1 MGAGLPR
8 TLRGCTVN
16 DALGVLRLYE
26 EDVRPRLKQST
37 WDTKEHMVRTKILPY
52 LGEKPLNEITSAD
65 VIRWQNELMAMRGP
79 TGEPYRPTYLHT
91 VSNQLSALLN
101 HAVLHYN
108 LPSNPAR
115 KVPKMG
121 SKDAGE
127 MSIWTKAQYLRFSRA
142 IMDKPDSWMAFEL
155 LYWTGVRE
163 GELLALTPEDFD
175 LERGTLSVTKTYHRR
190 KGQDMVTP
198 PKTAKAN
205 RRIVM
210 PAFLVDEVRDH
221 LALPGTARPGS
232 RVFSMTKSRLYH
244 EMERGSK
251 IAGVPRIRVHD
262 LRNTATCRSSSTWA
276 TRRSPSRN
284 AWATRRPRS
293 PCTTRT
299 FSPTGKRR
307 WRGDS
312 TPRGGAPGD
321 SAVDGPDGQA
331 QERYRGLPRV
341 PRGGPRDRRPRRAL
355 RPHQAGLHPA

>member
-1 MGAGLPR
+1 M
-8 TLRGCTVN
+8 TLSEFFE
-16 DALGVLRLYE
+16 LYE

-52 LGEKPLNEITSAD
+52 LGERPLSEITSAD

-79 TGEPYRPTYLHT
+79 TGETYRPTYLHA

-127 MSIWTKAQYLRFSRA
+127 MSVWTKAQYLRFSRA

-190 KGQDMVTP
+190 KGEDVVTP
-198 PKTAKAN
+198 PKTPKAS

-210 PAFLVDEVRDH
+210 PSFLVDEVRDH
-221 LALPGTARPGS
+221 LALPGVAIPGK
-232 RVFSMTKSRLYH
+232 RVFRMTKSRLYH

-262 LRNTATCRSSSTWA
+262 LRHSHVSLLIDMGY
-276 TRRSPSRN
+276 SPLAIAERMGHE
-284 AWATRRPRS
+284 
-293 PCTTRT
+293 TTEITLHYAHLFPNR
-299 FSPTGKRR
+299 
-307 WRGDS
+307 
-312 TPRGGAPGD
+312 
-321 SAVDGPDGQA
+321 
-331 QERYRGLPRV
+331 QEEMARGLDAEGRCPR
-341 PRGGPRDRRPRRAL
+341 
-355 RPHQAGLHPA
+355 

>member
-1 MGAGLPR
+1 MSVSRDEARGTWTVQCWYRDWRGERHKKTRRGFATKAAAKRWEQAFLARCEGAPTM
-8 TLRGCTVN
+8 TLSEFFEI
-16 DALGVLRLYE
+16 YE
-26 EDVRPRLKQST
+26 EDVRPRVKQST

-52 LGEKPLNEITSAD
+52 LGDRPLNEITSAD
-65 VIRWQNELMAMRGP
+65 VIRWQNELAALRTS
-79 TGEPYRPTYLHT
+79 TGEHYRPTYLHT

-155 LYWTGVRE
+155 LYWTGIRE

-190 KGQDMVTP
+190 KREDVVTP
-198 PKTAKAN
+198 PKTPKAS

-210 PAFLVDEVRDH
+210 PTFLVEEVRDH
-221 LALPGTARPGS
+221 LALPSVASPGR
-232 RVFSMTKSRLYH
+232 RVFRITKSRLYH

-262 LRNTATCRSSSTWA
+262 LRHSHVSLLIDMGY
-276 TRRSPSRN
+276 SPLAIAGRMGHETTEITLHYAHLFPN
-284 AWATRRPRS
+284 RQEEIAQGLDAEGRCPR
-293 PCTTRT
+293 
-299 FSPTGKRR
+299 
-307 WRGDS
+307 
-312 TPRGGAPGD
+312 
-321 SAVDGPDGQA
+321 
-331 QERYRGLPRV
+331 
-341 PRGGPRDRRPRRAL
+341 
-355 RPHQAGLHPA
+355 

>member
-1 MGAGLPR
+1 MSVSRDERRGTWTVQCWYRDWKGERHKKTRRGFTTKSEAKKWEQAFLARCEGTPSM
-8 TLRGCTVN
+8 TLSEFFV
-16 DALGVLRLYE
+16 LYE
-26 EDVRPRLKQST
+26 DDVRRRLKQST

-52 LGEKPLNEITSAD
+52 LGERPLSEITSAD

-127 MSIWTKAQYLRFSRA
+127 MSVWTKEQYLRFSRA

-163 GELLALTPEDFD
+163 GELLALTPEDFE
-175 LERGTLSVTKTYHRR
+175 LERGMLSITKTYHRR
-190 KGQDMVTP
+190 KGEDVVTP
-198 PKTAKAN
+198 PKTPKAS

-210 PAFLVDEVRDH
+210 PSFLVDEVRDH
-221 LALPGTARPGS
+221 LALPGVAIPGK
-232 RVFSMTKSRLYH
+232 RVFRMTKSRLYH

-262 LRNTATCRSSSTWA
+262 LRHSHVSLLIDMGY
-276 TRRSPSRN
+276 SPLAIAERMGHE
-284 AWATRRPRS
+284 
-293 PCTTRT
+293 TTEITQHYAHLFPNR
-299 FSPTGKRR
+299 
-307 WRGDS
+307 
-312 TPRGGAPGD
+312 
-321 SAVDGPDGQA
+321 
-331 QERYRGLPRV
+331 QEEMARGLDAEGRCPR
-341 PRGGPRDRRPRRAL
+341 
-355 RPHQAGLHPA
+355 

>member
-1 MGAGLPR
+1 MSVSKDER
-8 TLRGCTVN
+8 RGTWTVQCWYR
-16 DALGVLRLYE
+16 DWRGDRHKKTKRGFDTKSAAKRWEQAFLARCEGTPSMSLSEFFKLYE
-26 EDVRPRLKQST
+26 DDVRPRLKQST

-52 LGEKPLNEITSAD
+52 LGDRPLNEITSAD

-175 LERGTLSVTKTYHRR
+175 LERGTLSVAKTYHRR

-198 PKTAKAN
+198 PKTPKAN

-210 PAFLVDEVRDH
+210 PSFLVDEVRDY
-221 LALPGTARPGS
+221 LALPGAASPG
-232 RVFSMTKSRLYH
+232 RRLFRMTKSRLYH

-262 LRNTATCRSSSTWA
+262 LRHSHVSLLIVMGY
-276 TRRSPSRN
+276 SPLAIAERMGHE
-284 AWATRRPRS
+284 
-293 PCTTRT
+293 TTEITLHYAHLFPNR
-299 FSPTGKRR
+299 
-307 WRGDS
+307 
-312 TPRGGAPGD
+312 
-321 SAVDGPDGQA
+321 
-331 QERYRGLPRV
+331 QEEMARGLDAEGRCPR
-341 PRGGPRDRRPRRAL
+341 
-355 RPHQAGLHPA
+355 